1 MTMITDG
8 LLIVITRTIM
18 TVVKTNNK
26 NLIFNL
32 VFPLIL
38 SGKYLPIFINVE
50 QCGRVEQSSKIDGIL
65 LKYLLTRSAFS
76 S

>member
-18 TVVKTNNK
+18 TVVKT

-65 LKYLLTRSAFS
+65 LKYLLAGSAFS

>member
-1 MTMITDG
+1 MTIITDG

-18 TVVKTNNK
+18 TVVKT

-38 SGKYLPIFINVE
+38 SGKYLPIFINAFFLV
-50 QCGRVEQSSKIDGIL
+50 SKVLI
-65 LKYLLTRSAFS
+65 
-76 S
+76 

>member
-1 MTMITDG
+1 MTIITDG

-18 TVVKTNNK
+18 TVVKT

-65 LKYLLTRSAFS
+65 LKYLLAGSAFS